1 MSLQE
6 MQQFQEKHE
15 VAGADDIIGTDQPPK
30 ASVGMH
36 QGNARDLPDDTQRW
50 ISNLPGGIHQQE
62 LHLLRQNSKV
72 QESQSSFGRGQRVK
86 KPSSKGRECKLSQIK
101 DKRQRLY
108 SRLLRK
114 SCAIEDLLYSSKNK
128 VTVEEELAQFNDV
141 LKLVVAAH
149 EECKQYMEEDQ
160 INNSDEWLDEV
171 DEMIFNFKRK
181 VHSWLK
187 ETNEDDRCSKASSKT
202 KSHSS
207 RSSRRS
213 SKSNSSGSS
222 KSDRIEG
229 KVKLAELL
237 AQEAFFEKRQQV
249 ENEAQRLKMQEKLA
263 KARARAQILE
273 NVEFVEEQELRGI
286 FNILYISGK
295 PRRGILKHHTVNMI
309 VII

>member
-15 VAGADDIIGTDQPPK
+15 VARADDIVGTDQAHT

-50 ISNLPGGIHQQE
+50 ISNLLGRIHQQE
-62 LHLLRQNSKV
+62 LDLLRQNSEV

-86 KPSSKGRECKLSQIK
+86 KPSSKGREYKLSQIK

-114 SCAIEDLLYSSKNK
+114 SGAIEDLFYSSKNK
-128 VTVEEELAQFNDV
+128 VAVEEELAQFNDI
-141 LKLVVAAH
+141 LKLVVAVH
-149 EECKQYMEEDQ
+149 EECKQYMEEEE
-160 INNSDEWLDEV
+160 INNSDEWFDEV
-171 DEMIFNFKRK
+171 DETIFNSKRK

-187 ETNEDDRCSKASSKT
+187 ETNENDRCSKASSKT

-207 RSSRRS
+207 KSSRRS
-213 SKSNSSGSS
+213 SKLSHSGGS
-222 KSDRIEG
+222 KSDKIEE

-237 AQEAFFEKRQQV
+237 AQEAFFEKSQEV
-249 ENEAQRLKMQEKLA
+249 ENEAQRLRIEEKPA
-263 KARARAQILE
+263 KARARAKILE
-273 NVEFVEEQELRGI
+273 NVKLGEEKELQGQTLGNHQQSLYHVNQEGEF
-286 FNILYISGK
+286 
-295 PRRGILKHHTVNMI
+295 
-309 VII
+309 